1 MAKEIERA
9 LVPYVDITVGEDF
22 NSRKTLK
29 NIEELAQSLDE
40 NGLIQPL
47 VVREGGPSK
56 VDGRRKVF
64 LVAGERRY
72 RAIGLLRDP
81 KWTAKDGDGK
91 EIPRKTTPAAWAQVE
106 AKFVKK
112 AAQELSIMNLIE
124 NLQREGLD
132 PLEEAEAMHAYMET
146 YKCSQEVLAQKI
158 GKSSP
163 YVSQRLSL
171 LKHTA
176 PEVKK
181 AIEDKIITA
190 THAREIVA
198 LPAAQQKAIV
208 KEVQERVDDGKKV
221 SVAAVKEMAD
231 KHKTDLGIQTQ
242 TRTRTKDGD
251 GVEYDKAKIDLAKE
265 IYEGKSM
272 DVRPKAA
279 LLEQLGGLIQRA
291 QNPRIS
297 DETKAATKAQVAA
310 IEYMLKIRDTL

>member
-1 MAKEIERA
+1 MGKEIERT
-9 LVPYVDITVGEDF
+9 LVPYVDIMIGDDF

-29 NIEELAQSLDE
+29 NIEGLAQSLDE
-40 NGLIQPL
+40 NSLIQPI

-64 LVAGERRY
+64 LIAGERRY

-81 KWTAKDGDGK
+81 QWTAKDADGK
-91 EIPRKTTPAAWAQVE
+91 EIPRKTTPAAWNSVE

-112 AAQELSIMNLIE
+112 PAPEMSIINLIE

-132 PLEEAEAMHAYMET
+132 PLEEAEAMHTYMET
-146 YKCSQEVLAQKI
+146 YKCSQDVLAHKL

-181 AIEDKIITA
+181 ALEDKTITA
-190 THAREIVA
+190 THAREIIA
-198 LPAAQQKAIV
+198 LPPAQQKAVI
-208 KEVQERVDDGKKV
+208 KEVQARVDDGKKV

-231 KHKTDLGIQTQ
+231 KHKSDLGIQTQ

-251 GVEYDKAKIDLAKE
+251 GVEYDKVKIDLAKE

-279 LLEQLGGLIQRA
+279 LLEQLGALIQRA

-297 DETKAATKAQVAA
+297 DETKIVTKAQVAV
-310 IEYMLKIRDTL
+310 IEYMLKLRDTL